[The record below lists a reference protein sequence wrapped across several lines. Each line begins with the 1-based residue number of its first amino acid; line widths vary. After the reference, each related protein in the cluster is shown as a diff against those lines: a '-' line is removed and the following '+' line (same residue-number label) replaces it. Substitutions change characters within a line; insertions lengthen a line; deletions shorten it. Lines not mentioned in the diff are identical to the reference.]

1 MNYDVDFKDQS
12 CNIKIN
18 HVASRSIMLH
28 QDKSCC
34 IKIKS
39 SYIKIYLIEF
49 IKEKDSE
56 FRNPFLLYPDS
67 NKI

>member
-1 MNYDVDFKDQS
+1 MMS
-12 CNIKIN
+12 ILKIN
-18 HVASRSIMLH
+18 HV
-28 QDKSCC
+28 
-34 IKIKS
+34 
-39 SYIKIYLIEF
+39 IKIYLIEF